1 MDELT
6 TKSAKIH
13 FQQILIKLH
22 YLFTTLC
29 LEYIQ
34 EGMGWSTIKWNNVYS
49 CQFAL
54 LTWLIQPIQ
63 TQMGFEEPSKCAVC
77 RCKNKLW
84 KCKKNF
90 QYNVEFI
97 SKLSTIWA
105 LFIQSNLQQDHS
117 NFYLEKM
124 INLHPYF

>member
-6 TKSAKIH
+6 SKSAKIH

-49 CQFAL
+49 
-54 LTWLIQPIQ
+54 
-63 TQMGFEEPSKCAVC
+63 SSVC
-77 RCKNKLW
+77 IVNMVDTAYTDT
-84 KCKKNF
+84 NG
-90 QYNVEFI
+90 
-97 SKLSTIWA
+97 IWGA
-105 LFIQSNLQQDHS
+105 
-117 NFYLEKM
+117 K
-124 INLHPYF
+124 